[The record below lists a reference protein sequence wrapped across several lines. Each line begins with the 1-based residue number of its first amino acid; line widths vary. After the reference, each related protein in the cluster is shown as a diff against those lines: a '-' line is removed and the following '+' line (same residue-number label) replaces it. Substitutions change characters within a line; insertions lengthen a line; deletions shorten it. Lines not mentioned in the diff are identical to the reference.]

1 MESLVSTAWLAD
13 HLDDPDLR
21 ILECTVHLRP
31 GDGGFVAESMF
42 DVWAQG
48 HIPNS
53 AYADLTTDLSDPHS
67 DLRFTMPTPE
77 RFTGAMEALG
87 VGEGTRV
94 VLYGRRMTMWAT
106 RVFWMLRAFG
116 FDQCA
121 VLDGGW
127 KSWTGEG
134 RPVSTASAPQYLDA
148 SFEARPRP
156 EMIADLAAVRAA
168 VGDGS
173 TCIVNALSPQNHD
186 GTDLSYGRPGH
197 IPGASNVFAV
207 SLVDP
212 DTQRFL
218 APDTLAAMFD
228 HLPADGP
235 IITYCGGGIAA
246 TSDAFVLTER
256 VGNLKLA
263 VAGRT
268 LNLGT
273 GQVVFDVQLL
283 IAVDAAKLHRE

>member
-1 MESLVSTAWLAD
+1 
-13 HLDDPDLR
+13 
-21 ILECTVHLRP
+21 
-31 GDGGFVAESMF
+31 
-42 DVWAQG
+42 
-48 HIPNS
+48 
-53 AYADLTTDLSDPHS
+53 
-67 DLRFTMPTPE
+67 
-77 RFTGAMEALG
+77 
-87 VGEGTRV
+87 
-94 VLYGRRMTMWAT
+94 
-106 RVFWMLRAFG
+106 
-116 FDQCA
+116 
-121 VLDGGW
+121 
-127 KSWTGEG
+127 
-134 RPVSTASAPQYLDA
+134 
-148 SFEARPRP
+148 
-156 EMIADLAAVRAA
+156 MIADLAAVRAA